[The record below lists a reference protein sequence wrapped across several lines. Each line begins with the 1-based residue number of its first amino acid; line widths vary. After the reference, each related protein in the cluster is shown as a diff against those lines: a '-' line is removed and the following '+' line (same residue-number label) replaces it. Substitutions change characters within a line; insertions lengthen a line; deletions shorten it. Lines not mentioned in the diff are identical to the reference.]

1 MSAKDSKGYYKVLGL
16 SPGAS
21 LAEVRR
27 AYSTQQ
33 AKFHRDSP
41 LIREKL
47 RAAKSDDDKAKIEE
61 ECKEMSMKLNMAKD
75 VLFNEKKKK
84 EYDSGMGEFGAQFS
98 AGNYSD
104 IFDIFSQ
111 FTGGSRGAQK
121 SNKASSTKYVINI
134 SLKEAFCGKTSKFN
148 VKREKM
154 CPSCDGKGAESTT
167 ACKKCNGNGVY
178 TSRRSLGGFV
188 TLAETRCDGC
198 SGKGYF
204 IKGNACGECKGGE
217 YVQENIILEVSIK
230 PGVVKGEKIV
240 FEGMGDQRK
249 GQASGD
255 VIFII
260 DVQDDSRFERRGSD
274 IIGKIDIPL
283 YTAIGGG
290 VVYFTHIDGRQL
302 EINVDM
308 FKTFDVAVKIRG
320 EGFKTQRAG
329 TGSLIL
335 KPNIIIGGDSD
346 RAKILEVLSAPSSKP
361 YGATTKVKGEFGSIP
376 EPEKEHEDAS
386 DDGGQSA
393 RSFFN
398 GFSFF

>member
-1 MSAKDSKGYYKVLGL
+1 MSGKDPKGYYKVLGL

-21 LAEVRR
+21 VADVRR

-33 AKFHRDSP
+33 AKFHMDSP
-41 LIREKL
+41 IVREKL
-47 RAAKSDDDKAKIEE
+47 RNAKSEDEKEKIIS
-61 ECKEMSMKLNMAKD
+61 ECKEMSTKLNMAKD
-75 VLFNEKKKK
+75 ALFDEKKKK
-84 EYDSGMGEFGAQFS
+84 NYDSGMGEFGAQFS
-98 AGNYSD
+98 GGNYSD

-111 FTGGSRGAQK
+111 FAGGGRGGQK

-148 VKREKM
+148 VKREKI
-154 CPSCDGKGAESTT
+154 CPSCDGKGAENTT
-167 ACKKCNGNGVY
+167 VCKKCNGNGVY
-178 TSRRSLGGFV
+178 TSRRNLGGFV
-188 TLAETRCDGC
+188 TLAETQCDGC

-204 IKGNACGECKGGE
+204 AKGNACGECKGGE
-217 YVQENIILEVSIK
+217 YVQDKIILEVTIK

-249 GQASGD
+249 GQVSGD

-274 IIGKIDIPL
+274 LIGKMDIPL

-302 EINVDM
+302 EINVEP

-320 EGFKTQRAG
+320 EGFKTQRSG
-329 TGSLIL
+329 LGSLIL

-346 RAKILEVLSAPSSKP
+346 RAKILEVLSMPNNKP

-376 EPEKEHEDAS
+376 EPEREHDEAS
-386 DDGGQSA
+386 DDGAQSA

-398 GFSFF
+398 SFSFF